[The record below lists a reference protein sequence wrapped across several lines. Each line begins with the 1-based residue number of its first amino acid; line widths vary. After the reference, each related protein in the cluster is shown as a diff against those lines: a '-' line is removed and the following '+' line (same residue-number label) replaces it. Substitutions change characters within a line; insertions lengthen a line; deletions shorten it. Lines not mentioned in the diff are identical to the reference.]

1 VSARLD
7 LDQTDIVATERPSL
21 EQWIALRAEQGRI
34 TSERFDEG
42 PVLIGYQQ
50 RLVESCAVNAVTVA
64 EKGRRTGATW
74 GAASY
79 AVLLSASGKSDG
91 GMDTLYM
98 GTSHDM
104 AKEFLDACAMWA
116 RAFDRACSSMNEFIF
131 NDGSD
136 KGIQALKI
144 DFASGFSI
152 VALSSKPRSLRGRQ
166 GFAILDEAA
175 FVDNLAEL
183 LKAALAFLIWGG
195 KVLIISTHNGAD
207 NLFSQL
213 VTDIRAGRKD
223 YGLVRFDLDEA
234 LQDGLY
240 ERICMVLGDRAGA
253 WSPEREAEWREKLI
267 KDYGDGADEEL
278 YCIPSQ
284 GSGVWLPATLIEP
297 RMHDAPVLRLAFSS
311 SFTLQPEHIRKAEV
325 QAWIDTELLPVMRAT
340 LDPNLQTG
348 FGMDIGRYRDQTVM
362 CPMQI
367 TRLMRR
373 VVPFMVEL
381 LRVPFQQQEQIRDAL
396 VSGLPRFIGGRTDAT
411 GIGASLAESGL
422 QKFGSS
428 MVGVMFSTEWYRVE
442 MPPVKAAFEDNMILI
457 PRDAEVGVDLRVFK
471 IIRGVATLPA
481 IRTKSALGGMR
492 HGDAGIAI
500 VLAYSSTRQP
510 FQEFAYESAAKGP
523 EQQGGSG
530 RFDEDERDSSFGS
543 RRDSCW

>member
-7 LDQTDIVATERPSL
+7 LDPETRVAIDRPSL
-21 EQWIALRAEQGRI
+21 EQWIAIRRAQGRV
-34 TSERFDEG
+34 TPERFEEG
-42 PVLIGYQQ
+42 PVLLGYQQ
-50 RLVESCAVNAVTVA
+50 RLVESCSTHAVTVA

-79 AVLLSASGKSDG
+79 GVLLSASAKADG

-116 RAFDRACSSMNEFIF
+116 KAFDRACSSIGEFIF
-131 NDGSD
+131 NDGSE
-136 KGIQALKI
+136 KGIQALRI

-152 VALSSKPRSLRGRQ
+152 VALSSKPRTLRGRQ

-207 NLFSQL
+207 NLFNQL
-213 VTDIRAGRKD
+213 ITEIRAGRKD
-223 YGLVRFDLDEA
+223 YNLLRFDLDEA

-253 WSPEREAEWREKLI
+253 WSPEKEAEWREKLI
-267 KDYGDGADEEL
+267 KDYGEGADEEL

-297 RMHDAPVLRLAFSS
+297 RMHDAPVLRLAFPPA
-311 SFTLQPEHIRKAEV
+311 FTLQPEHIRKAEV

-340 LDPNLQTG
+340 LDPNLMTG
-348 FGMDIGRYRDQTVM
+348 FGMDIARHRDQTVM
-362 CPMQI
+362 CAMQI

-381 LRVPFQQQEQIRDAL
+381 LRVPFQQQEQIRNAL
-396 VSGLPRFIGGRTDAT
+396 VAGLPRFIGGRTDAT
-411 GIGASLAESGL
+411 GIGAQLAESGM

-428 MVGVMFSTEWYRVE
+428 MVEVKFSTEWYRVE
-442 MPPVKAAFEDNMILI
+442 MPPVKAAFEDGTIFI
-457 PRDAEVGVDLRVFK
+457 PRDAEVSADLRAFK
-471 IIRGVATLPA
+471 IIRGIARLPEL
-481 IRTKSALGGMR
+481 RTKAVAGGTR

-500 VLAYSSTRQP
+500 VLAYSACRQP
-510 FQEFAYESAAKGP
+510 YQEFAYESAAKGTEREGNP
-523 EQQGGSG
+523 
-530 RFDEDERDSSFGS
+530 FDDDERDTSYGS
-543 RRDSCW
+543 RQDRCW